1 MHSSIGTGT
10 LAYVVGSKVMDVRTV
25 SKDNGHHEEVDSRR
39 SSQDMINDM
48 DADCDL
54 KYCHPES
61 VDACQ
66 GGSSSDSTDLVSV
79 RGSIDSVTNGSSYA
93 LPPSGSYNRFSSKS
107 REEMHESQYVTES
120 QFNFP
125 PLPVTNLFKK
135 NDVDDVEGEVRDE
148 RPSTDRRLR
157 LEDQPMHSFQIDNNV
172 DLIMESNALPSTDFL
187 SGSNGKNEMFNSSI
201 EGPTKESTN
210 LEYSTKTINRHR
222 ISDVPEAAMINA
234 TSHVVTAD
242 EERVSEWLWT
252 LHRIGKRSIFTF
264 SHMLVANIVLLV
276 P

>member
-25 SKDNGHHEEVDSRR
+25 SKDNGHHEEVESRR

-48 DADCDL
+48 EADCDL
-54 KYCHPES
+54 KNYHPES
-61 VDACQ
+61 VDARQ
-66 GGSSSDSTDLVSV
+66 RGSSSDSTDLVSV
-79 RGSIDSVTNGSSYA
+79 RGSIDSVTNGSSYV
-93 LPPSGSYNRFSSKS
+93 LPPSGPYNRFSSKS
-107 REEMHESQYVTES
+107 REEMHESQYVTDS
-120 QFNFP
+120 YFNFP
-125 PLPVTNLFKK
+125 PLPVTNLFKN
-135 NDVDDVEGEVRDE
+135 NDVGDIESEVRDD

-187 SGSNGKNEMFNSSI
+187 SGSNGENEMFNSSI
-201 EGPTKESTN
+201 QGPTKESTN
-210 LEYSTKTINRHR
+210 LEYSTITINRRR

-234 TSHVVTAD
+234 TSHVATAD

-252 LHRIGKRSIFTF
+252 LHRIGKRSIFTV
-264 SHMLVANIVLLV
+264 SHMLVANIILLV